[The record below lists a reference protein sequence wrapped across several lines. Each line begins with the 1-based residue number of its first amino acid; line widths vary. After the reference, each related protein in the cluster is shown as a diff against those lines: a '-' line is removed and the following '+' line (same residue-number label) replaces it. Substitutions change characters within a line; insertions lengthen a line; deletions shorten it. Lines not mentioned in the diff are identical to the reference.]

1 MLLSLTLKNFK
12 KHAHLHVDFTAGLN
26 GIYGPNY
33 RGKSTIL
40 YGVLFALGGAPQVPG
55 TRLARRDS
63 DGKFSVEMSFR
74 MMAGVYRVVRTKS
87 TANLYQQGEDAPLA
101 TGTTAVNDKIEELIG
116 MSVKQWKELHYAKQ
130 KNAHSLLRYSANNL
144 QQLIRRLV
152 GAEELDQVQARL
164 KRMAD
169 KEGGIVDALAQVAHT
184 EEQCQA
190 EIDEANRVL
199 ALAKGSL
206 TEVEEEISNLE
217 AMEKTGLEAIQKASD
232 RVAVL
237 QEQKGAADTA
247 RVRLAAAQR
256 GLQEAKEAAHE
267 READLTTA
275 NARVDEAKEGYD
287 PAAGEKIAQF
297 ESLKLKRAAAER
309 QLEERTSRRDAA
321 EVKLAQAKQAKLQA
335 EANLASARGAAGDDL
350 DGFIAD
356 LDDQVQAA
364 VQADVLAVQ
373 KTKDLKAAV
382 DGAACP
388 TCNRPFE
395 EHDPAKLEAE
405 LEEAMAASLAA
416 ANVTLE
422 LKGKRRQ
429 AELQRN
435 TLNDYIAADT
445 RAADEVK
452 RAEEAVLACQGDFN
466 DALDVMTGIEGEEND
481 LGLTDQIV
489 TALRSQS
496 QKMATA
502 NQALAQAQA
511 ENDRAQR
518 AVTAAADALHALQAK
533 GEPEDPELIGL
544 QIEKVAAQ
552 LKKDRATLAELR
564 EALASARTRHG
575 SVLADQSN
583 AATQLNRW
591 TNALEQL
598 KQNSDR
604 RATAEKRLAKIK
616 HLQKHLKENAEGYMG
631 KVWASFLQQ
640 ASQFVAQCTGGDIEG
655 LQRTDDGA
663 FVFLEEGQEMQLEE
677 ASGAQEAIIGLA
689 VQVSLS
695 GAAPCHLNTVLLDEP
710 TADMDPDCSL
720 ATMVAMKALGVQVI
734 FVSHHQTD
742 NTLCDNAITL

>member
-26 GIYGPNY
+26 GVYGPNY

-169 KEGGIVDALAQVAHT
+169 KEDGVIASLSQSAFTAEECQDEMGKAERTVA
-184 EEQCQA
+184 E
-190 EIDEANRVL
+190 L
-199 ALAKGSL
+199 KGSL
-206 TEVEEEISNLE
+206 SVAETEVADLE
-217 AMEKTGLEAIQKASD
+217 GYETTGLAALQKANE
-232 RVAVL
+232 RVTAL
-237 QEQKGAADTA
+237 QEQKGIAETA
-247 RVRLAAAQR
+247 RVRLQAAER
-256 GLQEAKEAAHE
+256 GLQEAKAALE
-267 READLTTA
+267 GREADLA
-275 NARVDEAKEGYD
+275 SAEQAMAEAADGYD
-287 PAAGEKIAQF
+287 GAAGEKIAKF
-297 ESLKLKRAAAER
+297 EGLKLKRAAAER
-309 QLEERTSRRDAA
+309 NLEQTNRAFEKANEELRRAQHA
-321 EVKLAQAKQAKLQA
+321 VKNAQAAHHA
-335 EANLASARGAAGDDL
+335 ATSEAGGNLNGVISQ
-350 DGFIAD
+350 
-356 LDDQVQAA
+356 LDDQVQEAR
-364 VQADVLAVQ
+364 QRDTLAGQ
-373 KTKDLKAAV
+373 KVKDLKAAV
-382 DGAACP
+382 DGAECP
-388 TCNRPFE
+388 TCHRAFE
-395 EHDPAKLEAE
+395 DHDPAKLQEE
-405 LEEAMAASLAA
+405 LEQAMASQLAIAREVADLSNRRKGLEMQRTSVEEAATALTLASDKL
-416 ANVTLE
+416 
-422 LKGKRRQ
+422 
-429 AELQRN
+429 
-435 TLNDYIAADT
+435 
-445 RAADEVK
+445 K
-452 RAEEAVLACQGDFN
+452 RAQAVVTDTEGDYN
-466 DALDVMTGIEGEEND
+466 DAKEELYAVEGEEND
-481 LGLTDQIV
+481 LGLTEEIV
-489 TALRSQS
+489 NALRSQS
-496 QKMATA
+496 AKMASLKQTHA
-502 NQALAQAQA
+502 QALAERGRA
-511 ENDRAQR
+511 EA
-518 AVTAAADALHALQAK
+518 AVSSADTTLATIKAK
-533 GEPEDPELIGL
+533 GEPEDPELLGQ
-544 QIEKVAAQ
+544 QISKVSAQ
-552 LKKDRATLAELR
+552 IQKDRATLAEVR
-564 EALASARTRHG
+564 EQLAGVRARYQSAQASMSSAVAALTS
-575 SVLADQSN
+575 
-583 AATQLNRW
+583 W
-591 TNALEQL
+591 TNRLEQL

>member
-1 MLLSLTLKNFK
+1 
-12 KHAHLHVDFTAGLN
+12 
-26 GIYGPNY
+26 
-33 RGKSTIL
+33 
-40 YGVLFALGGAPQVPG
+40 
-55 TRLARRDS
+55 
-63 DGKFSVEMSFR
+63 
-74 MMAGVYRVVRTKS
+74 
-87 TANLYQQGEDAPLA
+87 
-101 TGTTAVNDKIEELIG
+101 
-116 MSVKQWKELHYAKQ
+116 
-130 KNAHSLLRYSANNL
+130 
-144 QQLIRRLV
+144 
-152 GAEELDQVQARL
+152 
-164 KRMAD
+164 
-169 KEGGIVDALAQVAHT
+169 
-184 EEQCQA
+184 
-190 EIDEANRVL
+190 
-199 ALAKGSL
+199 
-206 TEVEEEISNLE
+206 
-217 AMEKTGLEAIQKASD
+217 
-232 RVAVL
+232 
-237 QEQKGAADTA
+237 
-247 RVRLAAAQR
+247 
-256 GLQEAKEAAHE
+256 
-267 READLTTA
+267 
-275 NARVDEAKEGYD
+275 
-287 PAAGEKIAQF
+287 
-297 ESLKLKRAAAER
+297 
-309 QLEERTSRRDAA
+309 
-321 EVKLAQAKQAKLQA
+321 
-335 EANLASARGAAGDDL
+335 
-350 DGFIAD
+350 
-356 LDDQVQAA
+356 
-364 VQADVLAVQ
+364 
-373 KTKDLKAAV
+373 
-382 DGAACP
+382 
-388 TCNRPFE
+388 
-395 EHDPAKLEAE
+395 
-405 LEEAMAASLAA
+405 
-416 ANVTLE
+416 
-422 LKGKRRQ
+422 
-429 AELQRN
+429 
-435 TLNDYIAADT
+435 
-445 RAADEVK
+445 
-452 RAEEAVLACQGDFN
+452 
-466 DALDVMTGIEGEEND
+466 MTGIEGDEND

-583 AATQLNRW
+583 AATLLNRW

>member
-169 KEGGIVDALAQVAHT
+169 KEGGIVDALAQVAYT

-206 TEVEEEISNLE
+206 TEVEESISSLE
-217 AMEKTGLEAIQKASD
+217 ETEKTGLQAIQTASD

-267 READLTTA
+267 READLATA

-309 QLEERTSRRDAA
+309 QLEQCTARR
-321 EVKLAQAKQAKLQA
+321 QQA
-335 EANLASARGAAGDDL
+335 EEKLVARQRTQETNVAGHAAALAEAGGDLTGVIAQLDEQIQDARQRDTLAG
-350 DGFIAD
+350 
-356 LDDQVQAA
+356 
-364 VQADVLAVQ
+364 Q
-373 KTKDLKAAV
+373 KVKDMKAAV
-382 DGAACP
+382 DGAECP
-388 TCNRPFE
+388 TCHRAFDD
-395 EHDPAKLEAE
+395 HDPAQLQAE
-405 LEEAMAASLAA
+405 FEQAMATHRAVAHEVVDLGNRRRDLQSLADC
-416 ANVTLE
+416 V
-422 LKGKRRQ
+422 
-429 AELQRN
+429 
-435 TLNDYIAADT
+435 T
-445 RAADEVK
+445 RAEQGLQEANAAVK
-452 RAEEAVLACQGDFN
+452 RAEEELLACQGDEN
-466 DALDVMTGIEGEEND
+466 DALDVMTGIEGDEND

-502 NQALAQAQA
+502 NQAQVKAQA

-518 AVTAAADALHALQAK
+518 AVSAAEDALNNLRAK
-533 GEPEDPELIGL
+533 GEPEDPEVIGL
-544 QIEKVAAQ
+544 QIEKVAGQ

-583 AATQLNRW
+583 AATLLNRW

-598 KQNSDR
+598 KANADR